1 MRLTPAQLAVHL
13 ICGQAPGWFDEA
25 YPTLCERLSAGRA
38 ALVRITGKD
47 FAYDLAAWHAHLK
60 ETREGGY
67 TWGRTIVLPKV
78 MKEALASESWR
89 AAAAGLT

>member
-1 MRLTPAQLAVHL
+1 MRLTPAQLAVHF
-13 ICGQAPGWFDEA
+13 ICGQAPGRFDEA

-38 ALVRITGKD
+38 ALVRITGK
-47 FAYDLAAWHAHLK
+47 
-60 ETREGGY
+60 
-67 TWGRTIVLPKV
+67 V

>member
-1 MRLTPAQLAVHL
+1 MRLTPAQLAVHF
-13 ICGQAPGWFDEA
+13 ICGQAPGRFDEA
-25 YPTLCERLSAGRA
+25 YPTL
-38 ALVRITGKD
+38 
-47 FAYDLAAWHAHLK
+47 
-60 ETREGGY
+60 Y